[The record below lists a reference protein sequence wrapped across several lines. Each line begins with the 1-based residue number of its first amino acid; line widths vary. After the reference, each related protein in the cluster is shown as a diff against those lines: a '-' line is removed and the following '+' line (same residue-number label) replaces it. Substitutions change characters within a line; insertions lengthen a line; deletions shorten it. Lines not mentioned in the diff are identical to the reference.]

1 MNFPFGPATMAAAL
15 LATSALTGQARAS
28 CNLGNGIKHV
38 VYLQFDN
45 THFTRDNA
53 NVPSDLEQ
61 MPNLY
66 NFVTQNGFLLSN
78 DHTQLLSHTADGI
91 LTSETGVYPDRQGA
105 GAIANSFNYY
115 NTSTGNATAYNSS
128 FVYWTNKLTD
138 TSPGGDTSYVLL
150 AETGKNAPAPWVGY
164 TRAGCDVGAVGIADI
179 DLENTTSDIAASY
192 GNPSAEYSFVTK
204 TGTGAPSS
212 GQKVA
217 DFEGIALHCAVG
229 STICA
234 TANSLTGTQSDG
246 LPTSKAV
253 ADLLPDEPGGYTG
266 FQGIFGHRY
275 AVPALQAVLGQP
287 TNGQLTD
294 YQGNLIGYQTASGGQ
309 IIQSQTISGFPG
321 FDGMFPFVTLS
332 YAETML
338 KAGVPVVYG
347 YLPTRMTITT
357 ARRMASI
364 PRAARS
370 LTAQASKAMS
380 TN

>member
-128 FVYWTNKLTD
+128 FVYWTNKT
-138 TSPGGDTSYVLL
+138 
-150 AETGKNAPAPWVGY
+150 
-164 TRAGCDVGAVGIADI
+164 
-179 DLENTTSDIAASY
+179 
-192 GNPSAEYSFVTK
+192 
-204 TGTGAPSS
+204 
-212 GQKVA
+212 
-217 DFEGIALHCAVG
+217 
-229 STICA
+229 
-234 TANSLTGTQSDG
+234 
-246 LPTSKAV
+246 
-253 ADLLPDEPGGYTG
+253 
-266 FQGIFGHRY
+266 
-275 AVPALQAVLGQP
+275 
-287 TNGQLTD
+287 
-294 YQGNLIGYQTASGGQ
+294 
-309 IIQSQTISGFPG
+309 
-321 FDGMFPFVTLS
+321 
-332 YAETML
+332 
-338 KAGVPVVYG
+338 
-347 YLPTRMTITT
+347 
-357 ARRMASI
+357 
-364 PRAARS
+364 
-370 LTAQASKAMS
+370 
-380 TN
+380 